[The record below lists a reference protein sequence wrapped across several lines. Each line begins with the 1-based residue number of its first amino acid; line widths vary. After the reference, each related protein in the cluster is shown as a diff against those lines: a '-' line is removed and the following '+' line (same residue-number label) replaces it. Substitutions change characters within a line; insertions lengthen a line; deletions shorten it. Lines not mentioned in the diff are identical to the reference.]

1 VAAYVAGQIGL
12 GEEAYTGDDLEQMS
26 PEALEQAVSASN
38 VFARVSPAQKY
49 AIIQA
54 LKRNHVVAYQGDGI
68 NDAPALKLAD
78 VGIAVDSATDVA
90 KESAD
95 IVLVKR
101 DLQVLINGIQS
112 GRAIFLN
119 INKYIKYTMVGNFG
133 NFFALAFLYLLSL
146 ALPLLPVQ
154 LLVTSLVTD
163 VPLITIASDTV
174 NREEMLRPEKYDIR
188 ALILISLLL
197 GTLTALFEIL
207 FFALLRAQ
215 SPLFVQTSMFIYV
228 TFIQLFIIVTV
239 RNRDHF
245 WKGKGPSP
253 LLLGA
258 ISLAFLFTLVLPYVP
273 ALARLFSLTP
283 LPPQEL
289 GIILALIV
297 TYVLVLDTVK
307 VCYYRVALRLQKARE
322 GARKRSS
329 QA

>member
-1 VAAYVAGQIGL
+1 
-12 GEEAYTGDDLEQMS
+12 
-26 PEALEQAVSASN
+26 
-38 VFARVSPAQKY
+38 
-49 AIIQA
+49 
-54 LKRNHVVAYQGDGI
+54 
-68 NDAPALKLAD
+68 
-78 VGIAVDSATDVA
+78 
-90 KESAD
+90 
-95 IVLVKR
+95 
-101 DLQVLINGIQS
+101 
-112 GRAIFLN
+112 
-119 INKYIKYTMVGNFG
+119 
-133 NFFALAFLYLLSL
+133 
-146 ALPLLPVQ
+146 
-154 LLVTSLVTD
+154 VTD
-163 VPLITIASDTV
+163 IPLITIASDTV

-215 SPLFVQTSMFIYV
+215 SQHFVQTSMFIYV
-228 TFIQLFIIVTV
+228 TFIQLFVIVTV

-258 ISLAFLFTLVLPYVP
+258 ISLAFLFSLALPYVP

-289 GIILALIV
+289 SIILALLVIH
-297 TYVLVLDTVK
+297 VLVLDTVK
-307 VCYYRVALRLQKARE
+307 VWYYRVAPRHQKARE